1 MNAAI
6 RAGLL
11 SGLLALTT
19 PVLAQ
24 DDLADL
30 KDLEDEP
37 SRTQLFALVRA
48 VAEAEDPPASDL
60 QRREFSLA
68 GPFGFPND
76 VITDSSTNQPRTD
89 AIFGVDI
96 SHYTDSSFPIAR
108 LRDKRVRFVFVKAS
122 QGTTN
127 KDGKFAMF
135 WKALGELPANH
146 RVHRGAYHFLSA
158 STDGAAQAATFLR
171 VLNANGGTVA
181 RDMPPVVDLE
191 WDNDRDG
198 HDRWAG
204 KSADEIVASAKAW
217 LQAVEQATGRKPMIY
232 TAQAWWK
239 PRLGDARVADF
250 AGYPIW
256 IADYSKASRAAEVP
270 RMMRNATPAAWQF
283 TDSAKMDQGFTAG
296 FDASVFKGSE
306 AKFYET
312 FGIAQP

>member
-1 MNAAI
+1 MNAGI
-6 RAGLL
+6 RAGLIL
-11 SGLLALTT
+11 GLLLLTA
-19 PVLAQ
+19 PAQ
-24 DDLADL
+24 AQADLSDL

-48 VAEAEDPPASDL
+48 VAEAEDPPASDS
-60 QRREFSLA
+60 QRQEFSLV
-68 GPFGFPND
+68 GPFKFPKD
-76 VITDSSTNQPRTD
+76 VITDASTNQPRTD

-96 SHYTDSSFPIAR
+96 SHYTDSSFPISR

-122 QGTTN
+122 QGTGY
-127 KDGKFAMF
+127 KDGKFPIF
-135 WKALGELPANH
+135 WKELGELPANH

-158 STDGAAQAATFLR
+158 SSDGAAQAATFLR
-171 VLNANGGTVA
+171 VLNASGGTVA

-191 WDNDRDG
+191 WDNDREG

-204 KSADEIVASAKAW
+204 KSAEEIVTSTKAW
-217 LQAVEQATGRKPMIY
+217 LQAVEQATGRKPIIY
-232 TAQAWWK
+232 TARAWWT
-239 PRLGDARVADF
+239 PRLGDARLADF

-270 RMMRNATPAAWQF
+270 RMMRNGTPEVWQF
-283 TDSAKMDQGFTAG
+283 TDSAKMDMGFTGA

-306 AKFYET
+306 TKFYET